1 MTGTP
6 CAPVH
11 DVLPPMLAAGYAVQQ
26 VLSARALGWRGGSRN
41 GRSLSGSTT
50 TLSDRATRDPGLDA
64 SIPGCHAYSI
74 WSPRRAYR

>member
-26 VLSARALGWRGGSRN
+26 VLSARALEGGA
-41 GRSLSGSTT
+41 GKTT
-50 TLSDRATRDPGLDA
+50 TATHLA
-64 SIPGCHAYSI
+64 
-74 WSPRRAYR
+74 RAYQLDGLNTTLIDSDPEG